1 MMAGADNTEAKRAKP
16 RRDERESRRLA
27 LLKRAG
33 MFGNI
38 DNAAICRATN
48 YHDLTGAYRL
58 VHDMFVFQGIIQ
70 PLEFGMRIRPYEA
83 QPETATVIAKTG
95 GHVVGVTSVVFDS
108 LDMGLPGDRAFM
120 AEIQALRQMGRRVC
134 EGTNWA
140 IAHGNTSVM
149 TELMR
154 CSLAHAMA
162 RGCDDFIA
170 AVSPGHL
177 PFYRLLGF
185 EQIGSL
191 RSYSDEH
198 YDPVVLVRLNVADFD
213 RRFANVDIDD
223 GGDEAF
229 LKSYYLVNN
238 PYHRYVATWQILCDR
253 FFADVMLVREL
264 FVHNSDLLD
273 ECTPAQLEGLRRRWG
288 RGVFDCV
295 TEDFST
301 FLP

>member
-1 MMAGADNTEAKRAKP
+1 MIAGPENLNTRGGRS
-16 RRDERESRRLA
+16 RRCQRESRRLA

-33 MFGNI
+33 MFGNV
-38 DNAAICRATN
+38 DNATICRAAN
-48 YHDLTGAYRL
+48 YHDLTSAYRL
-58 VHDMFVFQGIIQ
+58 VHDMFVFQGILQ
-70 PLEFGMRIRPYEA
+70 PTEFGMRIRPWEA
-83 QPETATVIAKTG
+83 QPETASVIAKTASQ
-95 GHVVGVTSVVFDS
+95 VVGVTSVVFDS
-108 LDMGLPGDRAFM
+108 VDMGLPSDRAFLT
-120 AEIQALRQMGRRVC
+120 ETQALRQMGRRVC

-162 RGCDDFIA
+162 RGCDDFIG

-191 RSYSDEH
+191 RSYSDEY

-213 RRFANVDIDD
+213 RRFADVDADAD
-223 GGDEAF
+223 GDEAF

-238 PYHRYVATWQILCDR
+238 PYHRFVATWQILCDR
-253 FFADVMLVREL
+253 FFADATLVREL

-273 ECTPAQLEGLRRRWG
+273 QCTPAQLEGLRRRWD
-288 RGVFDCV
+288 RDVFDRV
-295 TEDFST
+295 TDDLHT